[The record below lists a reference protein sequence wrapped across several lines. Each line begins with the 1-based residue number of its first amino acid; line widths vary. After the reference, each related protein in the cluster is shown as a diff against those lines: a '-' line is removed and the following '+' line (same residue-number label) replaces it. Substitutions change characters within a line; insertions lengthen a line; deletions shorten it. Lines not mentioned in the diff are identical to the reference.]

1 MRQESD
7 KGIMMNAATASPTAE
22 HRKAGR
28 AGQIA
33 LAAAL
38 AFLVISGIAVVA
50 GSGAVAATSAGICV
64 ALGVVGLL
72 LHYEGERQRQRPDPS
87 QPRHGR

>member
-1 MRQESD
+1 MRRNSD
-7 KGIMMNAATASPTAE
+7 RGPVVNAATGAPTAE

-38 AFLVISGIAVVA
+38 VILVISAIAVVA
-50 GSGAVAATSAGICV
+50 GFSAVAATSAGICV

-87 QPRHGR
+87 RPRGGR

>member
-1 MRQESD
+1 MRQDSD
-7 KGIMMNAATASPTAE
+7 KGIMVNAATASPTAE

-38 AFLVISGIAVVA
+38 VVLVISGIAVVA
-50 GSGAVAATSAGICV
+50 GSGAIAATSAGICV

-72 LHYEGERQRQRPDPS
+72 LHYEGERQRQRPDS
-87 QPRHGR
+87 SRPRRGR

>member
-1 MRQESD
+1 MPQNSD
-7 KGIMMNAATASPTAE
+7 RVSVVQSATGSPTAE

-28 AGQIA
+28 AGEIA

-38 AFLVISGIAVVA
+38 AFLVISAIAFVT
-50 GSGAVAATSAGICV
+50 GFGAIAATSAGICV

-72 LHYEGERQRQRPDPS
+72 LHYEGQRQRQRPDPS
-87 QPRHGR
+87 RPPHGK

>member
-1 MRQESD
+1 MRRDSD
-7 KGIMMNAATASPTAE
+7 KGLTVNAATASPTAE

-28 AGQIA
+28 SGQIA

-38 AFLVISGIAVVA
+38 VALVISGIAVVA
-50 GSGAVAATSAGICV
+50 GFGAVAATSAGISV

-87 QPRHGR
+87 RPRQGR

>member
-1 MRQESD
+1 MRRDSD
-7 KGIMMNAATASPTAE
+7 KGLVVNAATASPTAE

-38 AFLVISGIAVVA
+38 VFLVISGIAVVA
-50 GSGAVAATSAGICV
+50 GFGAVAATSGGICA

-87 QPRHGR
+87 RPRGGR